1 MIENKEANLDDLKDN
16 TQISKSSKPKETI
29 LSSNAP
35 KIENNNNIESTKNSV
50 DVDNQN
56 NIAIKKES
64 PKPIVKKQKRIKK
77 KIPVANRVISEEE
90 IINGPL
96 LSIEEVGN
104 SSLLNHNKLMINPG
118 GLIGGRKIKD
128 GVTYFTMDYVDENSA
143 DNESLYTDFA
153 LKINIDEKKAD
164 TIDDFIFIV
173 YYKPETL
180 TYYIKFG
187 DKAKINEDMAI
198 HLKGNMSI
206 PINHSE
212 MIYFGKELFQL
223 RPDNKNG
230 TITIINLSE
239 KAKHKIKKDYT
250 YEFSYKNV
258 NITIG
263 RGEQCDISLRD
274 CESDI
279 SKIQCTVSYSNEKVW
294 MIRDGYED
302 KESTNGTWLIAA
314 HSYPLYDNMEIE
326 VFSSLIK
333 VNYY

>member
-1 MIENKEANLDDLKDN
+1 MIENKEANLDDLKDIS
-16 TQISKSSKPKETI
+16 QISKSSKPKETM

-35 KIENNNNIESTKNSV
+35 KIENNNIESTKNSV
-50 DVDNQN
+50 IADNHN
-56 NIAIKKES
+56 NIILKKES
-64 PKPIVKKQKRIKK
+64 PRNIVKKPKRIKK
-77 KIPVANRVISEEE
+77 KIPVANRVISDEE

-104 SSLLNHNKLMINPG
+104 SSILNHNKLMINPG

-128 GVTYFTMDYVDENSA
+128 GVTYFTMAYVDDNSTE
-143 DNESLYTDFA
+143 NESLYTDFA

-180 TYYIKFG
+180 TYYIKFS

-223 RPDNKNG
+223 RPDNKKG

-239 KAKHKIKKDYT
+239 KAKYKQKKDYT

-263 RGEQCDISLRD
+263 RGEQCDISLKD

-279 SKIQCTVSYSNEKVW
+279 SKIQCTVSYSNEKIW

-314 HSYPLYDNMEIE
+314 HSYPLFDNMEIE
-326 VFSSLIK
+326 LFSSLIK